1 MVPSPIVRQPE
12 AHQYIATA
20 AQLDQFVQDNADI
33 TWLGFDT
40 EFINERRFYPMLC
53 LIQVITENGIYLLDP
68 LALKSLEPFLAMIEN
83 EQIVKIT
90 HAGENDYRILNSLYG
105 TYPKNL
111 FDTQIAMGF
120 LTHTYPIS
128 FQNLVEKAFQ
138 VTLNKSFS
146 VTDWEAR
153 PMTSQQITYALNDVL
168 YLPELWQRL
177 TAQLEKLDRL
187 HWCQEE
193 VAKFTTVAYYAG
205 DTLKDLFKSTLHT
218 QLMPQERIFF
228 VRLLAWRLEEA
239 KRRNV
244 PQDMVLQK
252 KITMPIVKGMSQGL
266 SALRQNRMIAD
277 KVIQSYGELWQRLY
291 KTAMTDEEKALF
303 EDMPQW
309 QEETPE
315 QLITAEFLYLL
326 VRDRCFKSVIAPS
339 IVLSKSAFRNHDQ
352 SLNAGWRRELLGDS
366 LIDWIQSQKLVAFD
380 VQADRCVVQFV
391 D

>member
-1 MVPSPIVRQPE
+1 MVPSPIVRQSE
-12 AHQYIATA
+12 AHHYIDTT
-20 AQLDQFVQDNADI
+20 AQLDQFVRDNAGI

-53 LIQVITENGIYLLDP
+53 LIQVITEHGIYILDP
-68 LALKSLEPFLAMIEN
+68 LRLKSLDPFLAMIEN
-83 EQIVKIT
+83 EQILKIT
-90 HAGENDYRILNSLYG
+90 HAGENDYRILHSLYG

-128 FQNLVEKAFQ
+128 FQNLVEREFQ

-153 PMTSQQITYALNDVL
+153 PMSPQQITYALNDVL

-177 TAQLEKLDRL
+177 TTQLKNIDRL
-187 HWCQEE
+187 HWCEEE
-193 VAKFTTVAYYAG
+193 VAKFTTLEYYAG
-205 DTLKDLFKSTLHT
+205 DSLQDTFRSTTHT
-218 QLMPQERIFF
+218 QLPPPERVFF
-228 VRLLAWRLEEA
+228 VRLMVWRLAEA
-239 KRRNV
+239 KERNV
-244 PQDMVLQK
+244 PQDMVLPK
-252 KITMPIVKGMSQGL
+252 KVMMPIVKGMGQGL
-266 SALRQNRMIAD
+266 AFLRQNRMISD
-277 KVIQSYGELWQRLY
+277 KLIQSYGNLWLRLY
-291 KTAMTDEEKALF
+291 QAPITEEERALLQ
-303 EDMPQW
+303 DLPKW

-315 QLITAEFLYLL
+315 QVITSEFLYLL
-326 VRDRCFKSVIAPS
+326 VRDRCFKTVIAPS
-339 IVLSKSAFRNHDQ
+339 IVLSKSAFRSHDQ

-366 LIDWIQSQKLVAFD
+366 LIEWIQSQKLVAFD

>member
-1 MVPSPIVRQPE
+1 
-12 AHQYIATA
+12 
-20 AQLDQFVQDNADI
+20 
-33 TWLGFDT
+33 
-40 EFINERRFYPMLC
+40 
-53 LIQVITENGIYLLDP
+53 
-68 LALKSLEPFLAMIEN
+68 MIEN
-83 EQIVKIT
+83 AQILKIT

-128 FQNLVEKAFQ
+128 FQNLVEKEFQ

-168 YLPELWQRL
+168 YLPELWHRL

-193 VAKFTTVAYYAG
+193 VAKFTALEYYAG
-205 DTLKDLFKSTLHT
+205 DTLKDFFKSTLHT

-266 SALRQNRMIAD
+266 SFLRQNRMISD
-277 KVIQSYGELWQRLY
+277 KVIQSYGDLWLRLY
-291 KTAMTDEEKALF
+291 KTTMTDEEKALF

-315 QLITAEFLYLL
+315 QVITAEFLYLL

-352 SLNAGWRRELLGDS
+352 SLQAGWRRELLGDS
-366 LIDWIQSQKLVAFD
+366 LIEWIQSEQLVSFD